1 MNTRIAAVR
10 KTAHFTQEEFAARI
24 GLSRNFVWML
34 ENGDRIP
41 SDRTINDICR
51 EFNIN
56 ESWLRTGEGEMQKP
70 RSRVDEI
77 GEIVNTALEQEPEAA
92 RRSLAA
98 RLAKLSDAEIMLLVS
113 LLDRRFPD

>member
-1 MNTRIAAVR
+1 MKDRIKQIRKQAGLNQDEFGKRIGAKQSTITAYECGNRVPLDVSIAA
-10 KTAHFTQEEFAARI
+10 
-24 GLSRNFVWML
+24 
-34 ENGDRIP
+34 
-41 SDRTINDICR
+41 ICR